1 MKFQQVLTNFLRYFS
16 LPSVLAG
23 FEVGFVV
30 AAP

>member
-16 LPSVLAG
+16 LTPVLAG
-23 FEVGFVV
+23 FEVGFMV